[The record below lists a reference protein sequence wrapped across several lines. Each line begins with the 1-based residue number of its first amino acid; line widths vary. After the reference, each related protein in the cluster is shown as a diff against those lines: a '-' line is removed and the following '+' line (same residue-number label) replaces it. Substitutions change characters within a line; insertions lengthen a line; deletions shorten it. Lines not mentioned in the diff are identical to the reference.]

1 MKILNQTS
9 RIARAGFLATAILI
23 SISGCATFDQLE
35 QTRQAIKASKFEL
48 RSVDA
53 RIKIDAPRLNSSGI
67 VPASIDIGFNLGIR
81 VDNRFGR
88 DLPLNRLDIKLY
100 ADDELVATG
109 TTKKYVVLSHSR
121 PTAITAFVGVEP
133 AAATYSLVKRLKGNK
148 IHYRLD
154 GVFYFKVDQF
164 EIPVSMT
171 LKKA

>member
-1 MKILNQTS
+1 MRILKQAS
-9 RIARAGFLATAILI
+9 RLTRIGLLATVVPILV
-23 SISGCATFDQLE
+23 SGCATFDQLE

-48 RSVDA
+48 RTVDA
-53 RIKIDAPRLNSSGI
+53 RIKIDAPQFNSSGV
-67 VPASIDIGFNLGIR
+67 VPGKIDVGFNLGIR

-109 TTKKYVVLSHSR
+109 STTKYIVLSHSR
-121 PTAITAFVGVEP
+121 PTTMTAFVGVEP